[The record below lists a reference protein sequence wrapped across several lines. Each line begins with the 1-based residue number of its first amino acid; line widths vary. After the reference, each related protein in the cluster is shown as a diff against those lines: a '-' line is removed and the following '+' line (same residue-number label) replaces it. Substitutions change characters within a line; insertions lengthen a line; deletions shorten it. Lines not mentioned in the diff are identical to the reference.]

1 MMVDTKNLVPMTEA
15 NQNFSRVVRMVDES
29 GLAVILK
36 NNKPRYIVVDFGEYE
51 QIQTL
56 RALRARQIG
65 QEADRLLEEN
75 QEAFRGVGQM
85 MLLTVEEILALQEK
99 VISQTGGS
107 FGLRDQGPPGVCR
120 LQRGQFFWRC
130 GGLPQPG
137 GKGGEAGFLPLPGTM
152 PLWMET
158 SGSVCW

>member
-1 MMVDTKNLVPMTEA
+1 MNMMVDTKNLVPMTEA

-75 QEAFRGVGQM
+75 QEAFR
-85 MLLTVEEILALQEK
+85 ELAK
-99 VISQTGGS
+99 
-107 FGLRDQGPPGVCR
+107 
-120 LQRGQFFWRC
+120 
-130 GGLPQPG
+130 
-137 GKGGEAGFLPLPGTM
+137 
-152 PLWMET
+152 
-158 SGSVCW
+158 

>member
-75 QEAFRGVGQM
+75 QEAF
-85 MLLTVEEILALQEK
+85 LELAK
-99 VISQTGGS
+99 
-107 FGLRDQGPPGVCR
+107 
-120 LQRGQFFWRC
+120 
-130 GGLPQPG
+130 
-137 GKGGEAGFLPLPGTM
+137 
-152 PLWMET
+152 
-158 SGSVCW
+158 

>member
-56 RALRARQIG
+56 WALWARQIG

-75 QEAFRGVGQM
+75 QEAFR
-85 MLLTVEEILALQEK
+85 ELAK
-99 VISQTGGS
+99 
-107 FGLRDQGPPGVCR
+107 
-120 LQRGQFFWRC
+120 
-130 GGLPQPG
+130 
-137 GKGGEAGFLPLPGTM
+137 
-152 PLWMET
+152 
-158 SGSVCW
+158 

>member
-1 MMVDTKNLVPMTEA
+1 MIVDTKNLVPMTEA

-75 QEAFRGVGQM
+75 QEAFR
-85 MLLTVEEILALQEK
+85 ELAK
-99 VISQTGGS
+99 
-107 FGLRDQGPPGVCR
+107 
-120 LQRGQFFWRC
+120 
-130 GGLPQPG
+130 
-137 GKGGEAGFLPLPGTM
+137 
-152 PLWMET
+152 
-158 SGSVCW
+158 

>member
-75 QEAFRGVGQM
+75 QEAFR
-85 MLLTVEEILALQEK
+85 ELA
-99 VISQTGGS
+99 
-107 FGLRDQGPPGVCR
+107 
-120 LQRGQFFWRC
+120 
-130 GGLPQPG
+130 
-137 GKGGEAGFLPLPGTM
+137 
-152 PLWMET
+152 
-158 SGSVCW
+158 

>member
-36 NNKPRYIVVDFGEYE
+36 KNKPRYSVVDFGEYE

-75 QEAFRGVGQM
+75 QEAFR
-85 MLLTVEEILALQEK
+85 ELAK
-99 VISQTGGS
+99 
-107 FGLRDQGPPGVCR
+107 
-120 LQRGQFFWRC
+120 
-130 GGLPQPG
+130 
-137 GKGGEAGFLPLPGTM
+137 
-152 PLWMET
+152 
-158 SGSVCW
+158 

>member
-56 RALRARQIG
+56 RALRARQ
-65 QEADRLLEEN
+65 DR
-75 QEAFRGVGQM
+75 ARRR
-85 MLLTVEEILALQEK
+85 
-99 VISQTGGS
+99 TG
-107 FGLRDQGPPGVCR
+107 
-120 LQRGQFFWRC
+120 FWKKTRK
-130 GGLPQPG
+130 L
-137 GKGGEAGFLPLPGTM
+137 
-152 PLWMET
+152 
-158 SGSVCW
+158 SGSWPNDAADC

>member
-1 MMVDTKNLVPMTEA
+1 MKVDTKNLVPMTEA

-75 QEAFRGVGQM
+75 QEAFR
-85 MLLTVEEILALQEK
+85 ELAK
-99 VISQTGGS
+99 
-107 FGLRDQGPPGVCR
+107 
-120 LQRGQFFWRC
+120 
-130 GGLPQPG
+130 
-137 GKGGEAGFLPLPGTM
+137 
-152 PLWMET
+152 
-158 SGSVCW
+158 

>member
-36 NNKPRYIVVDFGEYE
+36 NNKPRYIGVDFGEYE

-75 QEAFRGVGQM
+75 QEAFR
-85 MLLTVEEILALQEK
+85 ELAK
-99 VISQTGGS
+99 
-107 FGLRDQGPPGVCR
+107 
-120 LQRGQFFWRC
+120 
-130 GGLPQPG
+130 
-137 GKGGEAGFLPLPGTM
+137 
-152 PLWMET
+152 
-158 SGSVCW
+158 

>member
-1 MMVDTKNLVPMTEA
+1 MMLDTKNLVPMTEA

-75 QEAFRGVGQM
+75 QEAFR
-85 MLLTVEEILALQEK
+85 ELAK
-99 VISQTGGS
+99 
-107 FGLRDQGPPGVCR
+107 
-120 LQRGQFFWRC
+120 
-130 GGLPQPG
+130 
-137 GKGGEAGFLPLPGTM
+137 
-152 PLWMET
+152 
-158 SGSVCW
+158 

>member
-1 MMVDTKNLVPMTEA
+1 
-15 NQNFSRVVRMVDES
+15 MVDES

-107 FGLRDQGPPGVCR
+107 FGLRD
-120 LQRGQFFWRC
+120 RGLLESAVYSADSSFGDVEVYPR
-130 GGLPQPG
+130 PG

-158 SGSVCW
+158 SGPGCW

>member
-56 RALRARQIG
+56 RH
-65 QEADRLLEEN
+65 
-75 QEAFRGVGQM
+75 
-85 MLLTVEEILALQEK
+85 
-99 VISQTGGS
+99 S
-107 FGLRDQGPPGVCR
+107 GPGR
-120 LQRGQFFWRC
+120 SGRRRSGFWKKTRK
-130 GGLPQPG
+130 L
-137 GKGGEAGFLPLPGTM
+137 
-152 PLWMET
+152 
-158 SGSVCW
+158 SGSWPNDAADC

>member
-65 QEADRLLEEN
+65 QEADRLLGEN
-75 QEAFRGVGQM
+75 QEAFR
-85 MLLTVEEILALQEK
+85 ELAK
-99 VISQTGGS
+99 
-107 FGLRDQGPPGVCR
+107 
-120 LQRGQFFWRC
+120 
-130 GGLPQPG
+130 
-137 GKGGEAGFLPLPGTM
+137 
-152 PLWMET
+152 
-158 SGSVCW
+158 

>member
-56 RALRARQIG
+56 RALQARQIG

-75 QEAFRGVGQM
+75 QEAFR
-85 MLLTVEEILALQEK
+85 ELAK
-99 VISQTGGS
+99 
-107 FGLRDQGPPGVCR
+107 
-120 LQRGQFFWRC
+120 
-130 GGLPQPG
+130 
-137 GKGGEAGFLPLPGTM
+137 
-152 PLWMET
+152 
-158 SGSVCW
+158 

>member
-15 NQNFSRVVRMVDES
+15 NQNFSQVVRMVDES

-75 QEAFRGVGQM
+75 QEAFR
-85 MLLTVEEILALQEK
+85 ELAK
-99 VISQTGGS
+99 
-107 FGLRDQGPPGVCR
+107 
-120 LQRGQFFWRC
+120 
-130 GGLPQPG
+130 
-137 GKGGEAGFLPLPGTM
+137 
-152 PLWMET
+152 
-158 SGSVCW
+158 

>member
-36 NNKPRYIVVDFGEYE
+36 NNTPRYIVVDFGEYE

-75 QEAFRGVGQM
+75 QEAFR
-85 MLLTVEEILALQEK
+85 ELAK
-99 VISQTGGS
+99 
-107 FGLRDQGPPGVCR
+107 
-120 LQRGQFFWRC
+120 
-130 GGLPQPG
+130 
-137 GKGGEAGFLPLPGTM
+137 
-152 PLWMET
+152 
-158 SGSVCW
+158 

>member
-1 MMVDTKNLVPMTEA
+1 MNMMGDTKNLVPMTEA

-29 GLAVILK
+29 GQAVILK

-75 QEAFRGVGQM
+75 QEAFR
-85 MLLTVEEILALQEK
+85 ELAK
-99 VISQTGGS
+99 
-107 FGLRDQGPPGVCR
+107 
-120 LQRGQFFWRC
+120 
-130 GGLPQPG
+130 
-137 GKGGEAGFLPLPGTM
+137 
-152 PLWMET
+152 
-158 SGSVCW
+158 

>member
-75 QEAFRGVGQM
+75 QEAFRG
-85 MLLTVEEILALQEK
+85 LAK
-99 VISQTGGS
+99 
-107 FGLRDQGPPGVCR
+107 
-120 LQRGQFFWRC
+120 
-130 GGLPQPG
+130 
-137 GKGGEAGFLPLPGTM
+137 
-152 PLWMET
+152 
-158 SGSVCW
+158 

>member
-36 NNKPRYIVVDFGEYE
+36 NNKPRYIVVDFGGYE

-75 QEAFRGVGQM
+75 QEAFR
-85 MLLTVEEILALQEK
+85 ELAK
-99 VISQTGGS
+99 
-107 FGLRDQGPPGVCR
+107 
-120 LQRGQFFWRC
+120 
-130 GGLPQPG
+130 
-137 GKGGEAGFLPLPGTM
+137 
-152 PLWMET
+152 
-158 SGSVCW
+158 

>member
-15 NQNFSRVVRMVDES
+15 NQNFSRVVGMVDES

-75 QEAFRGVGQM
+75 QEAFR
-85 MLLTVEEILALQEK
+85 ELAK
-99 VISQTGGS
+99 
-107 FGLRDQGPPGVCR
+107 
-120 LQRGQFFWRC
+120 
-130 GGLPQPG
+130 
-137 GKGGEAGFLPLPGTM
+137 
-152 PLWMET
+152 
-158 SGSVCW
+158 

>member
-1 MMVDTKNLVPMTEA
+1 MTEA

-75 QEAFRGVGQM
+75 QEAFR
-85 MLLTVEEILALQEK
+85 ELAK
-99 VISQTGGS
+99 
-107 FGLRDQGPPGVCR
+107 
-120 LQRGQFFWRC
+120 
-130 GGLPQPG
+130 
-137 GKGGEAGFLPLPGTM
+137 
-152 PLWMET
+152 
-158 SGSVCW
+158 

>member
-36 NNKPRYIVVDFGEYE
+36 NNKPRYIVVDFGDYE

-65 QEADRLLEEN
+65 PEADRLLDEN
-75 QEAFRGVGQM
+75 QEAFR
-85 MLLTVEEILALQEK
+85 ELAK
-99 VISQTGGS
+99 
-107 FGLRDQGPPGVCR
+107 
-120 LQRGQFFWRC
+120 
-130 GGLPQPG
+130 
-137 GKGGEAGFLPLPGTM
+137 
-152 PLWMET
+152 
-158 SGSVCW
+158 